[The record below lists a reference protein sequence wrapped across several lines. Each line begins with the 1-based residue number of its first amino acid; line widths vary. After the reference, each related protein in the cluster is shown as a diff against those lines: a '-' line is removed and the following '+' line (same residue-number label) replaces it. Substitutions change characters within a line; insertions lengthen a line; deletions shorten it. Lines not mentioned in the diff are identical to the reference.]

1 MKKANFVNVNKV
13 SGIFF
18 QKPISIENFR
28 WKSKGGSESKRFK
41 FIKSRKSNKI
51 KTPICLPK
59 I

>member
-18 QKPISIENFR
+18 QKPVSIENFR
-28 WKSKGGSESKRFK
+28 WKSKRGSESKRFK
-41 FIKSRKSNKI
+41 FLKSRKSNKI
-51 KTPICLPK
+51 KTSICLPK